1 MNNKGLIF
9 VISAPSGAGKT
20 TLCNRLLSSE
30 LGLVRSVS
38 LTTRLPRRGERKGK
52 DYFFVSKED
61 FQERRKKGELLEWTS
76 VLGELYGTPRWFVE
90 KSIDRGRDILLSI
103 DVRGALQVKRLYP
116 QGIFIFILPPSLK
129 TLETRL
135 KKRSTEKNSQIAKRI
150 RLAKREL
157 SFAKY
162 YDYIVVN
169 DNLEEAVD
177 KLRSIIIAERC
188 RNRERGFSRMK
199 KYADLSAVIRGKNP
213 RPSALN

>member
-1 MNNKGLIF
+1 MSNKGLIF

-20 TLCNRLLSSE
+20 TLCNKLLFSE

-38 LTTRLPRRGERKGK
+38 LTTRLPRKGERDGE

-76 VLGELYGTPRWFVE
+76 VLGKLYGTPRRFVE
-90 KSIDRGRDILLSI
+90 KSIDRGKDILLSI

-116 QGIFIFILPPSLK
+116 QGILIFILPPSLK

-157 SFAKY
+157 SFVEH
-162 YDYIVVN
+162 YDYVVVN
-169 DNLEEAVD
+169 DNLEKAVD
-177 KLRSIIIAERC
+177 RLRSIIIAER
-188 RNRERGFSRMK
+188 RKNRK
-199 KYADLSAVIRGKNP
+199 
-213 RPSALN
+213 